1 MKVNPFSDTLS
12 FLTTGGWTTVVF
24 WLLLLASVG
33 IAIVNYRRDPRQR
46 SAPHIWNWLS
56 RLFIGALWWQQS
68 LWKLPPT
75 YTDQPDG
82 SGGLRYW
89 MEQMAQ
95 YASLVPQ
102 ADFVKKIVLP
112 HFYFFAPQVYAG
124 EVLVAASL
132 MLGVFTR
139 VGGFIGALMAINLWL
154 GLYRS
159 PSEWPWTYF
168 FLVVIQIMFIAFRP
182 GRSLGLDALIYREKP
197 AAAGETTLRARVAN
211 LVA

>member
-1 MKVNPFSDTLS
+1 MRVNPFSDTLS

-24 WLLLLASVG
+24 WLLLLASIG
-33 IAIVNYRRDPRQR
+33 IAIVNYRRDPQQH
-46 SAPHIWNWLS
+46 SALHIWNWLS

-95 YASLVPQ
+95 YASLAPQ
-102 ADFVKKIVLP
+102 ADFVKKVVLP

-124 EVLVAASL
+124 EVLLAVSL
-132 MLGVFTR
+132 MLGLFTR

-168 FLVVIQIMFIAFRP
+168 FLVVIQIMFVAYRP
-182 GRSLGLDALIYREKP
+182 GRSLGLDALMRQES
-197 AAAGETTLRARVAN
+197 TTVGKDWRTRVAN

>member
-1 MKVNPFSDTLS
+1 LRKNPFSDTLL

-24 WLLLLASVG
+24 WLLLLASIG
-33 IAIVNYRRDPRQR
+33 IAIFNYRRDPKQR
-46 SAPHIWNWLS
+46 SALHVWNWLS

-89 MEQMAQ
+89 MEQMANN
-95 YASLVPQ
+95 ASFAAQ
-102 ADFVKKIVLP
+102 ADFVKKIVLS

-132 MLGVFTR
+132 MLGLFTR
-139 VGGFIGALMAINLWL
+139 VGGFIGALMAVNLWL

-159 PSEWPWTYF
+159 DSEWPWTYF
-168 FLVVIQIMFIAFRP
+168 FLVVIQFMFVAYRP
-182 GRSLGLDALIYREKP
+182 GRSLGLDALILEEESTPSGKAWR
-197 AAAGETTLRARVAN
+197 TWVAK

>member
-1 MKVNPFSDTLS
+1 MRVNPFSDTFS
-12 FLTTGGWTTVVF
+12 FLTTGGWTTVAF
-24 WLLLLASVG
+24 WLLLLASIGV
-33 IAIVNYRRDPRQR
+33 ALFNYRRDRQQR
-46 SAPHIWNWLS
+46 SALHLWNWLS

-89 MEQMAQ
+89 IEQMVQ
-95 YASLVPQ
+95 GASFAAQ

-124 EVLVAASL
+124 EVLVAVSL
-132 MLGVFTR
+132 MLGLFTR
-139 VGGFIGALMAINLWL
+139 VGGFLGALMAVNLWL
-154 GLYRS
+154 GLYRLG
-159 PSEWPWTYF
+159 SEWPWTYF
-168 FLVVIQIMFIAFRP
+168 FLVVIQIMFVAYGP
-182 GRSLGLDALIYREKP
+182 GRSLGLDALMHHEESKASGKDWR
-197 AAAGETTLRARVAN
+197 TRVAK

>member
-1 MKVNPFSDTLS
+1 MRVNPFSDTLS
-12 FLTTGGWTTVVF
+12 FLTTSGWTTVVF

-33 IAIVNYRRDPRQR
+33 IAFLNYRRNPGQR
-46 SAPHIWNWLS
+46 SALHVWNWLS
-56 RLFIGALWWQQS
+56 RLFIGGLWWQQS

-89 MEQMAQ
+89 MEQMVRG
-95 YASLVPQ
+95 ASFAAQ

-124 EVLVAASL
+124 EVLVAVSL
-132 MLGVFTR
+132 MLGLFTR
-139 VGGFIGALMAINLWL
+139 VGGFLGALMAVNLWL
-154 GLYRS
+154 GLYRLN
-159 PSEWPWTYF
+159 SEWPWTYF
-168 FLVVIQIMFIAFRP
+168 FLVVIQIMFVAYRP
-182 GRSLGLDALIYREKP
+182 GRSFGLDALIRGEES
-197 AAAGETTLRARVAN
+197 AAVSKHWWTRLTE

>member
-1 MKVNPFSDTLS
+1 MRVNPFSDTWS
-12 FLTTGGWTTVVF
+12 FLTTGGWTTLVF
-24 WLLLLASVG
+24 WLLLLVSIG
-33 IAIVNYRRDPRQR
+33 IAVFKYRRDPQQR
-46 SAPHIWNWLS
+46 SALHLWNWLS

-95 YASLVPQ
+95 NASFTLQ

-124 EVLVAASL
+124 EVLVAVSL
-132 MLGVFTR
+132 MLGLFTR
-139 VGGFIGALMAINLWL
+139 LGGAIGALMAINLWF

-159 PSEWPWTYF
+159 ESEWPWTYF
-168 FLVVIQIMFIAFRP
+168 FLVLIQIMFVAYRP
-182 GRSLGLDALIYREKP
+182 GRSLGLDAFIHHEESTAVGKHWR
-197 AAAGETTLRARVAN
+197 TRVFK

>member
-1 MKVNPFSDTLS
+1 MRTNPFSDTLS
-12 FLTTGGWTTVVF
+12 FLTTGGWTTAVF
-24 WLLLLASVG
+24 WLLLCASIG
-33 IAIVNYRRDPRQR
+33 IAIVIYRRDPQQR
-46 SAPHIWNWLS
+46 SALHIWNWLS

-95 YASLVPQ
+95 NASFAAQ

-124 EVLVAASL
+124 EVLVAVSL
-132 MLGVFTR
+132 MLGLFTR
-139 VGGFIGALMAINLWL
+139 VGGFLGALMAVNLWL
-154 GLYRS
+154 GLYRLD
-159 PSEWPWTYF
+159 SEWPWTYF
-168 FLVVIQIMFIAFRP
+168 FLVVIQIMFVAYRP
-182 GRSLGLDALIYREKP
+182 GRSLGLDALICREKP
-197 AAAGETTLRARVAN
+197 AAAAETTLRARIAK

>member
-1 MKVNPFSDTLS
+1 MRENPFSDTLS

-24 WLLLLASVG
+24 WLLLLASIG
-33 IAIVNYRRDPRQR
+33 IAIFNYRRDPRQR
-46 SAPHIWNWLS
+46 SALHVWNWLS
-56 RLFIGALWWQQS
+56 RLLIGALWWQQS

-89 MEQMAQ
+89 IGEMAK
-95 YASLVPQ
+95 YASFKIQ
-102 ADFVKKIVLP
+102 ADFVKHIVLP
-112 HFYFFAPQVYAG
+112 HFSLFAPQVYAG

-132 MLGVFTR
+132 MLGLFTR
-139 VGGFIGALMAINLWL
+139 VGGFLGALMAINLWL

-168 FLVVIQIMFIAFRP
+168 FLVVIQIMFVAYRP
-182 GRSLGLDALIYREKP
+182 GRSLGLDAVMRYEESTVVSKNWR
-197 AAAGETTLRARVAN
+197 TRVAK

>member
-1 MKVNPFSDTLS
+1 MRENPFSDTLS

-24 WLLLLASVG
+24 WLLLLASIG
-33 IAIVNYRRDPRQR
+33 IAVFNYRRDPQQR
-46 SAPHIWNWLS
+46 SAFRVWNWLA
-56 RLFIGALWWQQS
+56 RLFMGAMWWQQS

-89 MEQMAQ
+89 MEQMVQ
-95 YASLVPQ
+95 NASFGAQ

-112 HFYFFAPQVYAG
+112 HFYFFAPQVYTG
-124 EVLVAASL
+124 EVLVAVSL
-132 MLGVFTR
+132 MLGLFTR
-139 VGGFIGALMAINLWL
+139 LGGFIGALMAVNLWL

-159 PSEWPWTYF
+159 ESEWPWTYF
-168 FLVVIQIMFIAFRP
+168 FLAVIQIMFLAYRP
-182 GRSLGLDALIYREKP
+182 GRSLGLDAVMHHGEP
-197 AAAGETTLRARVAN
+197 AAISKNWRTRLAN